1 MLHWKRCNIRS
12 ITGWT
17 DSTVGFHWLNRQ
29 GLYKQSGEYRVT
41 KILEKEYINWDY
53 VPVKQN
59 PEDIGSRSS
68 LLSEIPNRW
77 KGPSWTAENSKWLDQ
92 PILSQSKES
101 EKEAKIIKNILG
113 TTVNPSKTEAVII

>member
-1 MLHWKRCNIRS
+1 M
-12 ITGWT
+12 
-17 DSTVGFHWLNRQ
+17 
-29 GLYKQSGEYRVT
+29 
-41 KILEKEYINWDY
+41 YINWDY

-77 KGPSWTAENSKWLDQ
+77 KCPSWTAENSKWLDQ
-92 PILSQSKES
+92 PILSQPKES

-113 TTVNPSKTEAVII
+113 TTVNPFKTEAVII